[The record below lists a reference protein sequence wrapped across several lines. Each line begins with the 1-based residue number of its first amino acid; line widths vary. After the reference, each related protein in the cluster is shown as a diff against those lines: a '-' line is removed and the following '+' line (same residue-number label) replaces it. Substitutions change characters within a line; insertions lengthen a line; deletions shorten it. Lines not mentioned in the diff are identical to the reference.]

1 MSLRQNRLFGF
12 IYISVVYLIAAIV
25 GVYTFSTITLSS
37 LLIRLFWADI
47 AATLFVY
54 CAGLMV
60 RNASVYDPYWS
71 VAPMMILIALSRY
84 FSIQSPV
91 AYCLVFIICFW
102 GVRLTLNWAY
112 TFRGLH
118 HQDWRYNKLH
128 DWSPRYF
135 PLVSLTGI
143 HLFPTLVVFFAL
155 IPAVYF
161 LQDST
166 LNGLTVLGLVICLS
180 AAILQMVAD
189 FQMHRFRKQNQD
201 PKRVISAGLW
211 RYARHPNYLGEI
223 LLWWGV
229 YLVMLSS
236 RPDRWHLGFGALINT
251 LMFFIIS
258 IPLAEKRLRL
268 YKLDYERYRRQTRL
282 LLPIPRK
289 SV

>member
-1 MSLRQNRLFGF
+1 
-12 IYISVVYLIAAIV
+12 
-25 GVYTFSTITLSS
+25 
-37 LLIRLFWADI
+37 
-47 AATLFVY
+47 
-54 CAGLMV
+54 
-60 RNASVYDPYWS
+60 
-71 VAPMMILIALSRY
+71 
-84 FSIQSPV
+84 
-91 AYCLVFIICFW
+91 
-102 GVRLTLNWAY
+102 
-112 TFRGLH
+112 
-118 HQDWRYNKLH
+118 
-128 DWSPRYF
+128 
-135 PLVSLTGI
+135 
-143 HLFPTLVVFFAL
+143 
-155 IPAVYF
+155 
-161 LQDST
+161 
-166 LNGLTVLGLVICLS
+166 
-180 AAILQMVAD
+180 MVAD